1 MSTLEPSGQIR
12 KEEHGMDGFGIG
24 KEHSDLLSDFRTKEK
39 EKGERE
45 ESSAGLISCTS
56 TLISDLQRGGESSL

>member
-39 EKGERE
+39 EKGER
-45 ESSAGLISCTS
+45 
-56 TLISDLQRGGESSL
+56 GELCWPYLLHFYLDQ